1 MDSHG
6 SDNLTDAYAVQRHLK
21 VMGYYWISLGL
32 VTWSTI
38 FAIFAMWSTEST
50 ETIAVAGEMSALII
64 ATVSAGFG
72 IQLANGRATIK
83 RLLADLPAQTHR
95 LDGDLA

>member
-6 SDNLTDAYAVQRHLK
+6 SDKPSDAYAVHRHLK
-21 VMGYYWISLGL
+21 VLGYYWISLGL

-38 FAIFAMWSTEST
+38 FAISAMWSTESA

-72 IQLANGRATIK
+72 IQLANGRATIHS
-83 RLLADLPAQTHR
+83 LHSDSQSADGLPS
-95 LDGDLA
+95 D